1 MRCRSGIGSFEASDE
16 DLTTD
21 MHRTRPCPEQAPREL
36 LPVLGRQVQLSD
48 LIGQF
53 TSLAHELG
61 LQVVPILARA
71 VIAGKRTDDVDDREV
86 PLLLPAYR
94 QVGSAPHTVGTCLSS
109 KTWLALL
116 TGNSSGLLA
125 QGNGDTASRT
135 HGVGCR
141 SPLQHPKVLVL
152 RDEGDVPVVKMHH
165 PLAYL

>member
-1 MRCRSGIGSFEASDE
+1 
-16 DLTTD
+16 
-21 MHRTRPCPEQAPREL
+21 
-36 LPVLGRQVQLSD
+36 
-48 LIGQF
+48 
-53 TSLAHELG
+53 
-61 LQVVPILARA
+61 
-71 VIAGKRTDDVDDREV
+71 
-86 PLLLPAYR
+86 
-94 QVGSAPHTVGTCLSS
+94 LSS